1 MFTEAKQMVG
11 DSVVQDVL
19 LEQKRHNVSQMTK
32 YQQNVIMVLDG
43 DWRSSMN
50 NSLIQMEGDNHQ
62 NPNYLDSH
70 QVVQRSDKEKSF
82 MEIEGRGISEFLR
95 NSSEEIFLKSMIE
108 GSLGTPTPTPT
119 MEMLGFMNLS
129 QSFHA
134 DSEELFNS
142 WLNNGEINGHNPTGI
157 ALQTRQASRRMS
169 SELAAQVSQQHGNA
183 NILLPQTLSIVDELS
198 SDQDE
203 LPIRNVEEKGTQA
216 SNMYLAKAW
225 FQSSQPMTRSR
236 SSELRRRY
244 TAMQNC
250 QSSNG
255 IEATHNTA
263 PEHGFSRMRPEYA
276 TASSF
281 SDVHEI
287 PSQPRTFMSPSNSTT
302 SPFSNA
308 PMLPV
313 DAVSSVVSM
322 LKGTLERKKLIINQ
336 MEIET
341 IKSSQFRCHHS
352 HEVNRH
358 PSFDQG
364 QMVHHILQPQPTC
377 EGVSGVQVEEGPDKL
392 QTFEGTI
399 DIDVDGGFPPPIPI
413 QMGYV
418 CQEPSQSES
427 SAAAPG
433 ITGFEVCDGS
443 TSGQT
448 PSGCQSLMK
457 QVANGS
463 LENGSRDKEF
473 RERIHEK
480 NYIDDRKTQHKG
492 SLVRMGSVTSGG
504 TVDKADPTKKRRVE
518 RSRKMAEAKE
528 RNQSPVTPSIM
539 QSILKRCE
547 ILEKEVRSLKLNLSF
562 MNRKD
567 SEQTKQIEDLQKQNE
582 DLADE
587 KELLLEEIE
596 RIISG
601 SGIM

>member
-1 MFTEAKQMVG
+1 
-11 DSVVQDVL
+11 
-19 LEQKRHNVSQMTK
+19 
-32 YQQNVIMVLDG
+32 MVLDG
-43 DWRSSMN
+43 VWRSSMN
-50 NSLIQMEGDNHQ
+50 NSPIQMEGDNHQ
-62 NPNYLDSH
+62 NPNYVDSH
-70 QVVQRSDKEKSF
+70 QVVQRSDKEKNF

-108 GSLGTPTPTPT
+108 GSLGMPTPT
-119 MEMLGFMNLS
+119 MEMLGFKNLS
-129 QSFHA
+129 QRFRA

-157 ALQTRQASRRMS
+157 ALQTRQASRRYEIRMS
-169 SELAAQVSQQHGNA
+169 SELAALVSQQHGNG
-183 NILLPQTLSIVDELS
+183 NILFPQASSIVDELS

-203 LPIRNVEEKGTQA
+203 LPVRNAEEKGTQL

-225 FQSSQPMTRSR
+225 CQSSQPMTRSR

-250 QSSNG
+250 RSSNG
-255 IEATHNTA
+255 TEATHHTA

-276 TASSF
+276 TTSSF

-287 PSQPRTFMSPSNSTT
+287 PSQPRTFMSPSTSTT

-322 LKGTLERKKLIINQ
+322 LKGTLERKKLINQ

-341 IKSSQFRCHHS
+341 IKSSQFRCHRS

-364 QMVHHILQPQPTC
+364 QMVHHILEPQPTC
-377 EGVSGVQVEEGPDKL
+377 KGVSGVQAEGPDKPR
-392 QTFEGTI
+392 TFEGTI
-399 DIDVDGGFPPPIPI
+399 DIDLDGGFPPPIPI

-433 ITGFEVCDGS
+433 ISTGFEVCDGS

-463 LENGSRDKEF
+463 LENGSRAKEF
-473 RERIHEK
+473 RERIHEN
-480 NYIDDRKTQHKG
+480 NYRDDCKTQHKG

-504 TVDKADPTKKRRVE
+504 TVDKEDPTKKRRVE

-528 RNQSPVTPSIM
+528 RNQSPVTPSDM
-539 QSILKRCE
+539 RSILKRCE

-567 SEQTKQIEDLQKQNE
+567 SEQTKQIEDLKKLNE
-582 DLADE
+582 DLTDE
-587 KELLLEEIE
+587 KERLLEEIE

>member
-1 MFTEAKQMVG
+1 
-11 DSVVQDVL
+11 
-19 LEQKRHNVSQMTK
+19 
-32 YQQNVIMVLDG
+32 MVLDG

-95 NSSEEIFLKSMIE
+95 NSSEEIFLKSLIE
-108 GSLGTPTPTPT
+108 GSLGLPTPT
-119 MEMLGFMNLS
+119 MEMLGFKNLS
-129 QSFHA
+129 QSFRA

-142 WLNNGEINGHNPTGI
+142 WLNNGEINGHNSTGI
-157 ALQTRQASRRMS
+157 AHRTRQASRRMS
-169 SELAAQVSQQHGNA
+169 TELAALVSQQHGNTD
-183 NILLPQTLSIVDELS
+183 ILFPQTLSIVDEIS
-198 SDQDE
+198 SDQEE
-203 LPIRNVEEKGTQA
+203 LPFRNVEEKGTQA

-255 IEATHNTA
+255 IEATHSTA
-263 PEHGFSRMRPEYA
+263 PEHGFSRMRPQYA
-276 TASSF
+276 TTSSF

-302 SPFSNA
+302 SSFSNA
-308 PMLPV
+308 PILPV

-322 LKGTLERKKLIINQ
+322 LKGTLERKKLINQ
-336 MEIET
+336 MEKET
-341 IKSSQFRCHHS
+341 IESSQFRSHHS
-352 HEVNRH
+352 QEVSRN

-364 QMVHHILQPQPTC
+364 QMVHHILEPQPTY
-377 EGVSGVQVEEGPDKL
+377 EGISGVEVKRPDKL
-392 QTFEGTI
+392 QTFEGAI
-399 DIDVDGGFPPPIPI
+399 DIDLDGFVAPPNQI

-433 ITGFEVCDGS
+433 LSTGFEVYDGPI
-443 TSGQT
+443 SGQT
-448 PSGCQSLMK
+448 PSGCESLMK

-463 LENGSRDKEF
+463 LENGSRAKEF

-480 NYIDDRKTQHKG
+480 NSRDDRKTQHKG

-528 RNQSPVTPSIM
+528 RNQSPVTPSDM

-587 KELLLEEIE
+587 KERLLEEIE